1 MIAIIPIE
9 PLSNKHALLIIE
21 AFNRYFIDGG
31 GKEDGDGC
39 YGYSNGDG
47 HGDGHSGCVGGSSGG
62 FGFGNVPEEWLID
75 EISMKPTG
83 G

>member
-1 MIAIIPIE
+1 MITIIPIE
-9 PLSNKHALLIIE
+9 PLNQAHGGLIVK
-21 AFNRYFIDGG
+21 AFNKLFIDRGG
-31 GKEDGDGC
+31 LANGDGC